1 MEELHTTSSSLSW
14 LLVLI
19 LLDCAELVFDQVIYV
34 RRIAAFI
41 VFDCHVSAKVL
52 ETVGTEWRER
62 VQNGASQTGSQ
73 DATCAREHLVFRVAS
88 GISSV

>member
-19 LLDCAELVFDQVIYV
+19 LLDCA
-34 RRIAAFI
+34 RIAAFI
-41 VFDCHVSAKVL
+41 VVDCHVSAKVL
-52 ETVGTEWRER
+52 EAVGTEWRER

-73 DATCAREHLVFRVAS
+73 DATCAREHLVLRVAS